1 MAPTEPT
8 EPLVDKD
15 RRRRWVED
23 RHAADQ
29 QAVDPH
35 WYSGLLGRTH
45 AGAPGTLAPGIE
57 WEARPRASRMLHRGR
72 AATTHAGAGAFAA
85 VALAVWLLLGV
96 AFAFPHWWELVLYSV
111 TSSITL
117 LLVFALQHTQARQ
130 ESATQRKL
138 DELLRSV
145 PQADN
150 RLIAVEEA
158 ADTEL
163 TALERAQSRR
173 SRPRPGRFDRSFVG
187 PVRSS
192 RLIFRVTFRPV
203 SARTD
208 HDEQWTC

>member
-1 MAPTEPT
+1 MRAWVGLVRAERIWVGPVVAPTEPT
-8 EPLVDKD
+8 EPFVDKD

-35 WYSGLLGRTH
+35 WYSGMLGRTH
-45 AGAPGTLAPGIE
+45 AGAPGTLAPGVE

-85 VALAVWLLLGV
+85 VALAVWLVLGV

-163 TALERAQSRR
+163 TALSELNRDDRVRAQDDSI
-173 SRPRPGRFDRSFVG
+173 DRS
-187 PVRSS
+187 
-192 RLIFRVTFRPV
+192 
-203 SARTD
+203 
-208 HDEQWTC
+208 